1 MSFKDGSGKAV
12 PLEYSMVITGIFG
25 LGPVMD
31 LP

>member
-12 PLEYSMVITGIFG
+12 PLEYSMVITGISG